1 MGSLSRRNSRTVLLL
16 AMLGAAGSGGVA
28 HAQEG
33 VSLDKCNEQVEIESE
48 NKAVLSLR
56 GEGRAQL
63 GKVHI
68 FGCGADIRAGN
79 ASTNRM
85 DVEDSTWTF
94 DKGVEI
100 KIGGGQGTL
109 QSDKAVVTFRDS
121 QIQQAVI
128 TGSPAQFE
136 HTRGGVTTKGR
147 AGRIVY
153 EFASQ
158 KVSLTEDAFVSD
170 GGRTNVNAANL
181 VYNLRTQDLE
191 LDGKGSGKGFSL
203 KIDPRLA
210 RKKKED
216 EKKTDEKPPATQNA
230 PENTGTPRAQ

>member
-1 MGSLSRRNSRTVLLL
+1 MLLL
-16 AMLGAAGSGGVA
+16 AALCTAGAAGAA

-33 VSLDKCNEQVEIESE
+33 VSLEKCDEQVEIESE
-48 NKAVLSLR
+48 NKAILSLR

-94 DKGVEI
+94 EKGVQI
-100 KIGGGQGTL
+100 KINSGQGTL

-128 TGSPAQFE
+128 TGSPAEFE

-153 EFASQ
+153 DFATQ
-158 KVSLTEDAFVSD
+158 KVSLSEDAFINH
-170 GGRTNVNAANL
+170 GGRTNFNGANL
-181 VYNLRTQDLE
+181 VYNLATQDLE
-191 LDGKGSGKGFSL
+191 LDGKGSGKGFSV

-210 RKKKED
+210 RKKKDEEQKAED
-216 EKKTDEKPPATQNA
+216 KPPASQTA
-230 PENTGTPRAQ
+230 PDTGTPRAQ